1 MGLRDFTDGT
11 GCRWRVW
18 DIRPEQM
25 HRAARAE
32 DYLQAVISG
41 WLAFESEGGSEKRRL
56 SPIPSGWETA
66 TEEELE
72 RLLDRAEPVREGTG
86 AARAERESSA
96 QDASQSDSVLG
107 NFRTFRYPGGRYWTV
122 SEHPTETAGVRPQH
136 ALLVFTSGARTLET
150 RNRPPDWTRMSDMQL
165 ADLLYRSFPRSDSD
179 TNRTAYRR
187 RRGDGA

>member
-1 MGLRDFTDGT
+1 MGLREFTDGT

-41 WLAFESEGGSEKRRL
+41 WLAFESEGGREKRRL
-56 SPIPSGWETA
+56 YPIPSGWESA

-86 AARAERESSA
+86 AQRSERESSA
-96 QDASQSDSVLG
+96 PGASQSDSVLG

-136 ALLVFTSGARTLET
+136 ALLVFTSGARSLET
-150 RNRPPDWTRMSDMQL
+150 RNRPTDWTRMSDMEL
-165 ADLLYRSFPRSDSD
+165 ADLLYRSFPRSESD
-179 TNRTAYRR
+179 TNPTAYRR